1 MNTDDLRLLCDKN
14 ILTSLDF
21 HFASFMTRLSGVA
34 NPELFLAAALV
45 SKFTVEGHTCLDL
58 SSLAGKP
65 LLNEN
70 GNALCVCPELLFW
83 RKILEQS
90 TVVGKPGEFMPLIL
104 DDKSRL
110 YLFRYW
116 EYEKKLAEGIRNR
129 AKQNADGVDINL
141 LAESLDR
148 LFQKNQNPDPDWQKV
163 AAATSVLKKFSVIS
177 GGPGTGKTFTVVKI
191 LTLLLE
197 QTKNKKLR
205 IVLTAPTG
213 KGAAR
218 LQEAIKNTK
227 KVLTCSESI
236 KKAIPDEAS
245 TVHRLMGSIPGSPYF
260 RYNAENKLPVD
271 VIVIDEVSMVSLSLM
286 AKVHDAVPLDAWMI
300 LLGDKDQL
308 ASVEPGSVL
317 GDICDTGEVH
327 SFSRS
332 HRDTLKKVDIVI
344 PSHSEA
350 NSYQVT
356 FKSSSRRRRGIDAG
370 VRFSTSRSMTRR
382 QQRYAHEGD
391 LVSGIQDSIVY
402 LQKSYR
408 FEKESGIGEL
418 SEAVNDGDSNRSLS
432 LLKNERYPAINW
444 KTLPTLKD
452 LPLHLKNKLLS
463 GLGKYLKTQD
473 SKNALALF
481 EQHRI
486 LCALR
491 EGPYGVRYL
500 NFLVEQLLRK
510 EKLIA
515 LHQKWYSGRPLMI
528 THNDYSLRLFNG
540 DVGIVLPDSE
550 NSHELRAFFPT
561 SDGNIRKFTL
571 LRLPE
576 HETVYALTIHKSQ
589 GSEFDEIL
597 VILPDIP
604 SPVLTR
610 ELIYTAITRAKKR
623 VEIWGKEEIF
633 QTAISTRIERTS
645 GLRDALWENTGA

>member
-1 MNTDDLRLLCDKN
+1 MNTDDLRLLWDKN

-21 HFASFMTRLSGVA
+21 HFASFMTRLSGA
-34 NPELFLAAALV
+34 ASPELSLAAALV

-65 LLNEN
+65 LLKEN
-70 GNALCVCPELLFW
+70 GNALCVCPELLVW

-141 LAESLDR
+141 LTEGLDR
-148 LFQKNQNPDPDWQKV
+148 LFPKNQDSDTDWQKV
-163 AAATSVLKKFSVIS
+163 AVANSVLKKFSVIS

-197 QTKNKKLR
+197 QTQNQKLR
-205 IVLTAPTG
+205 IALAAPTG

-227 KVLTCSESI
+227 KILTCSERI
-236 KKAIPDEAS
+236 KEAIPDETS
-245 TVHRLMGSIPGSPYF
+245 TVHRLLGSIAGSPFF
-260 RYNAENKLPVD
+260 RYNAENQLPVD
-271 VIVIDEVSMVSLSLM
+271 VMVIDEVSMVSLSLM
-286 AKVHDAVPLDAWMI
+286 AKVHDAVPLNAWMI

-317 GDICDTGEVH
+317 GDICDTGKVH
-327 SFSRS
+327 SFSQP
-332 HRDTLKKVDIVI
+332 HRDTLKKVNIVI
-344 PSHSEA
+344 PSHS
-350 NSYQVT
+350 
-356 FKSSSRRRRGIDAG
+356 DAG
-370 VRFSTSRSMTRR
+370 P
-382 QQRYAHEGD
+382 
-391 LVSGIQDSIVY
+391 SIRDAIVQ
-402 LQKSYR
+402 LEKSFR
-408 FEKESGIGEL
+408 FEKESGIKEL
-418 SEAVNDGDSNRSLS
+418 SEAVNDGDGNRAFS
-432 LLKNERYPAINW
+432 LLKNGHYPAITW
-444 KTLPTLKD
+444 KTLPAPKD
-452 LPLHLKNKLLS
+452 LPLHLKDKILK
-463 GLGKYLKTQD
+463 GWEEYLKTRD
-473 SKNALALF
+473 PKNALALF
-481 EQHRI
+481 DQHRI

-500 NFLVEQLLRK
+500 NFLIEQLLRR
-510 EKLIA
+510 EKIIA

-528 THNDYSLRLFNG
+528 TSNDYSLRLFNG
-540 DVGIVLPDSE
+540 DVGIVLPDEE
-550 NSHELRAFFPT
+550 NADKLRAFFPT
-561 SDGNIRKFTL
+561 SDGNIRKFSL
-571 LRLPE
+571 FRLPE

-597 VILPDIP
+597 VILPDTP

-623 VEIWGKEEIF
+623 VEIWGKQEVF
-633 QTAISTRIERTS
+633 QTAVVSRIERTS
-645 GLRDALWENTGA
+645 GLRDALWGK

>member
-1 MNTDDLRLLCDKN
+1 MNTDELRLLCDKN

-21 HFASFMTRLSGVA
+21 HFGSFIKQLSGVA

-65 LLNEN
+65 LLKEN
-70 GNALCVCPELLFW
+70 GNALCVCPELLLW

-116 EYEKKLAEGIRNR
+116 EYENKLAEGIRNR

-141 LAESLDR
+141 LAEGLDR
-148 LFQKNQNPDPDWQKV
+148 LFQKTQDHDPDWQKV
-163 AAATSVLKKFSVIS
+163 AAATSILKKFSVIS

-205 IVLTAPTG
+205 IVLAAPTG

-218 LQEAIKNTK
+218 LQEIIKNTK
-227 KVLTCSESI
+227 KILNCSERI
-236 KKAIPDEAS
+236 KEAIPDEAS
-245 TVHRLMGSIPGSPYF
+245 TVHRLLGNIPHSPYF
-260 RYNAENKLPVD
+260 RYNAENQLPVD

-317 GDICDTGEVH
+317 GDICDTGKVH
-327 SFSRS
+327 SFSQT
-332 HRDTLKKVDIVI
+332 HRDSLKKFKIFI
-344 PSHSEA
+344 QSQSEA
-350 NSYQVT
+350 
-356 FKSSSRRRRGIDAG
+356 RP
-370 VRFSTSRSMTRR
+370 
-382 QQRYAHEGD
+382 D
-391 LVSGIQDSIVY
+391 LQDSIVH

-408 FEKESGIGEL
+408 FEKESGISEL
-418 SEAVNDGDSNRSLS
+418 SGAVNDGDSNRALS
-432 LLKNERYPAINW
+432 LLKNEHYPAINW
-444 KTLPTLKD
+444 RTLPMPKNLPLLLKD
-452 LPLHLKNKLLS
+452 KLLS
-463 GLGKYLKTQD
+463 GLGEYLKTQD
-473 SKNALALF
+473 PKNAFPLF

-491 EGPYGVRYL
+491 VGPYGVRYL
-500 NFLVEQLLRK
+500 NFLVEQLLRR

-515 LHQKWYSGRPLMI
+515 LHHKWYPGRPFMI
-528 THNDYSLRLFNG
+528 TRNDYSLRLFNG
-540 DVGIVLPDSE
+540 DVGIVLPDAE
-550 NSHELRAFFPT
+550 NSNELRAFFPT
-561 SDGNIRKFTL
+561 SEGNIRKFSL

-597 VILPDIP
+597 VILPDTP

-623 VEIWGKEEIF
+623 VEIWGREEIF
-633 QTAISTRIERTS
+633 QTAVGSRIERTS
-645 GLRDALWENTGA
+645 GLRETLWRK

>member
-1 MNTDDLRLLCDKN
+1 MNTDELRLLCDKN

-21 HFASFMTRLSGVA
+21 HFGSFIKQLSGVA

-65 LLNEN
+65 LLKEN
-70 GNALCVCPELLFW
+70 GNALCVCPDLLSW

-116 EYEKKLAEGIRNR
+116 EYENKLAEGIRNR

-141 LAESLDR
+141 LAEGLDR
-148 LFQKNQNPDPDWQKV
+148 LFQKTQDHDPDWQKV

-197 QTKNKKLR
+197 QAKNKKLR
-205 IVLTAPTG
+205 IVLAAPTG

-218 LQEAIKNTK
+218 LQEIIKNTK
-227 KVLTCSESI
+227 KILNCSERI
-236 KKAIPDEAS
+236 KEAIPDEAS
-245 TVHRLMGSIPGSPYF
+245 TVHRLLGNIPHSPYF
-260 RYNAENKLPVD
+260 RYNAENQLPVD

-317 GDICDTGEVH
+317 GDICDTGKVH
-327 SFSRS
+327 SFSHT
-332 HRDTLKKVDIVI
+332 HRDTLKKVKIFI
-344 PSHSEA
+344 QSQSEA
-350 NSYQVT
+350 
-356 FKSSSRRRRGIDAG
+356 RP
-370 VRFSTSRSMTRR
+370 
-382 QQRYAHEGD
+382 D
-391 LVSGIQDSIVY
+391 LQDSIVH

-408 FEKESGIGEL
+408 FEKESGISEL
-418 SEAVNDGDSNRSLS
+418 SGAVNDGDSNRALS
-432 LLKNERYPAINW
+432 LLKNEHYPAINW
-444 KTLPTLKD
+444 KTLPMPKD
-452 LPLHLKNKLLS
+452 LPLHLKDKLLS
-463 GLGKYLKTQD
+463 GLGEYLKTQD
-473 SKNALALF
+473 PKTALSLF

-500 NFLVEQLLRK
+500 NFLVEQLLRR

-528 THNDYSLRLFNG
+528 TRNDYSLRLFNG
-540 DVGIVLPDSE
+540 DVGIVLPDAE
-550 NSHELRAFFPT
+550 NSNELRAFFPT
-561 SDGNIRKFTL
+561 SEGDIRKFTL
-571 LRLPE
+571 FRLPE

-597 VILPDIP
+597 VILPDTT

-623 VEIWGKEEIF
+623 VEIWGREEIF
-633 QTAISTRIERTS
+633 QTAVGSRIERTS
-645 GLRDALWENTGA
+645 GLRETLWRK

>member
-1 MNTDDLRLLCDKN
+1 MNTDDLSLLGDKN

-21 HFASFMTRLSGVA
+21 HFAFFMTRISGVA

-116 EYEKKLAEGIRNR
+116 EYEKKLAEGIRKR

-141 LAESLDR
+141 LAEGLDR
-148 LFQKNQNPDPDWQKV
+148 LFQKNQDHDPDWQKV

-205 IVLTAPTG
+205 IVLAAPTG

-227 KVLTCSESI
+227 KILTCSERI
-236 KKAIPDEAS
+236 KEAIPDEAS
-245 TVHRLMGSIPGSPYF
+245 TVHRLLGSIPGSPYF
-260 RYNAENKLPVD
+260 RYNAENQLPVD
-271 VIVIDEVSMVSLSLM
+271 VMVVDEISMVSLSLM

-317 GDICDTGEVH
+317 GDICDTGKVH
-327 SFSRS
+327 SFSQPYC
-332 HRDTLKKVDIVI
+332 DTLKKVEIFI
-344 PSHSEA
+344 KSQREA
-350 NSYQVT
+350 SP
-356 FKSSSRRRRGIDAG
+356 
-370 VRFSTSRSMTRR
+370 
-382 QQRYAHEGD
+382 
-391 LVSGIQDSIVY
+391 GIQDSIVH

-408 FEKESGIGEL
+408 FEKGSGISEL
-418 SEAVNDGDSNRSLS
+418 SEAVNDGDSNRALS
-432 LLKNERYPAINW
+432 LLKNEHYPAIKW
-444 KTLPTLKD
+444 KTLPTPKD
-452 LPLHLKNKLLS
+452 LPLHLKDKILS

-540 DVGIVLPDSE
+540 DVGIVLPDAE
-550 NSHELRAFFPT
+550 NSNELRAFFPT
-561 SDGNIRKFTL
+561 SDGNIRKFNL

-597 VILPDIP
+597 VILPDTP

-623 VEIWGKEEIF
+623 VEIWGKEEVF
-633 QTAISTRIERTS
+633 QTAISSRIERTS
-645 GLRDALWENTGA
+645 GLRDAFWENTGA

>member
-1 MNTDDLRLLCDKN
+1 MNTDDLRLLQDNN

-21 HFASFMTRLSGVA
+21 HFASFITRLSGVA
-34 NPELFLAAALV
+34 DPELFLAAALV

-70 GNALCVCPELLFW
+70 DNARFVCPELLFW

-129 AKQNADGVDINL
+129 AKQNADGVDLNL
-141 LAESLDR
+141 LDEGLDR
-148 LFQKNQNPDPDWQKV
+148 LFQKNQDHGPDWQKV

-177 GGPGTGKTFTVVKI
+177 GGPGTGKTFIVVKI

-205 IVLTAPTG
+205 IALAAPTG

-227 KVLTCSESI
+227 KILTCSERI
-236 KKAIPDEAS
+236 KEAIPDEAS
-245 TVHRLMGSIPGSPYF
+245 TVHRLLGSIPGSPFF
-260 RYNAENKLPVD
+260 RYNAENQLPVD
-271 VIVIDEVSMVSLSLM
+271 VMVIDEVSMVSLSLM
-286 AKVHDAVPLDAWMI
+286 AKVHEAVPLDAWMI

-317 GDICDTGEVH
+317 GDICDTGKVH
-327 SFSRS
+327 SFSQT
-332 HRDTLKKVDIVI
+332 HRDTLKKVNIVI
-344 PSHSEA
+344 PSHS
-350 NSYQVT
+350 
-356 FKSSSRRRRGIDAG
+356 KAG
-370 VRFSTSRSMTRR
+370 PN
-382 QQRYAHEGD
+382 
-391 LVSGIQDSIVY
+391 IQDAIVQ

-408 FEKESGIGEL
+408 FEKESGISEL
-418 SEAVNDGDSNRSLS
+418 SGAVNDGDSNYALS
-432 LLKNERYPAINW
+432 LLKNENYPAITW
-444 KTLPTLKD
+444 KTLPAPKD
-452 LPLHLKNKLLS
+452 FPLHLKDKLLS
-463 GLGKYLKTQD
+463 GWGEYLKTQD
-473 SKNALALF
+473 PKNAFALF

-510 EKLIA
+510 ENLITI
-515 LHQKWYSGRPLMI
+515 HQKWYSGRPLMI
-528 THNDYSLRLFNG
+528 TRNDYSLGLFNG
-540 DVGIVLPDSE
+540 DVGIVLPDAEHSY
-550 NSHELRAFFPT
+550 ELRAFFPT
-561 SDGNIRKFTL
+561 SDGNIRKFAL
-571 LRLPE
+571 FRLPE

-597 VILPDIP
+597 VILPDTP

-623 VEIWGKEEIF
+623 VEIWGKQEVF
-633 QTAISTRIERTS
+633 QTAVFSRIERTS
-645 GLRDALWENTGA
+645 GLRNALWGK

>member
-1 MNTDDLRLLCDKN
+1 MNTDDLRLLGDKN

-45 SKFTVEGHTCLDL
+45 NKFTVEGHTCLDL

-65 LLNEN
+65 LLKEN
-70 GNALCVCPELLFW
+70 GALHCVCPELLFW

-116 EYEKKLAEGIRNR
+116 EYEKKLAEGIKKR

-141 LAESLDR
+141 LAEGLDR
-148 LFQKNQNPDPDWQKV
+148 LFQKNQDHDPDWQKV
-163 AAATSVLKKFSVIS
+163 AAATAVLKKFSVIS

-205 IVLTAPTG
+205 IVLAAPTG

-227 KVLTCSESI
+227 KNLTCSERI
-236 KKAIPDEAS
+236 KEAIPDEAS
-245 TVHRLMGSIPGSPYF
+245 TVHRLLGSIPGSPYF
-260 RYNAENKLPVD
+260 RYNAENQLPVD
-271 VIVIDEVSMVSLSLM
+271 VLVVDEISMVSLSLM

-317 GDICDTGEVH
+317 GDICDTGKVH
-327 SFSRS
+327 SFSQPY
-332 HRDTLKKVDIVI
+332 RDTLKKVEIFI
-344 PSHSEA
+344 KSQREA
-350 NSYQVT
+350 SP
-356 FKSSSRRRRGIDAG
+356 
-370 VRFSTSRSMTRR
+370 
-382 QQRYAHEGD
+382 
-391 LVSGIQDSIVY
+391 GIQDSIVH

-408 FEKESGIGEL
+408 FEKGSGISEL
-418 SEAVNDGDSNRSLS
+418 SEAVNDGDSNRALS

-444 KTLPTLKD
+444 KTLPTPKD
-452 LPLHLKNKLLS
+452 LPLHLKDKILS

-528 THNDYSLRLFNG
+528 TNNDYSLRLFNG
-540 DVGIVLPDSE
+540 DVGIVLPDAE
-550 NSHELRAFFPT
+550 NSNELRAFFST

-597 VILPDIP
+597 VILPDTP

-623 VEIWGKEEIF
+623 VEIWGKEEVF
-633 QTAISTRIERTS
+633 QTAISSRIERTS

>member
-1 MNTDDLRLLCDKN
+1 MNTDDLRLLGDKN

-116 EYEKKLAEGIRNR
+116 EYEKKLAEGIKKR

-141 LAESLDR
+141 LAEGLDR
-148 LFQKNQNPDPDWQKV
+148 LFQKNQDHDPDWQKV

-205 IVLTAPTG
+205 IVLAAPTG

-227 KVLTCSESI
+227 KNLTCSERI
-236 KKAIPDEAS
+236 KEAIPDEAS
-245 TVHRLMGSIPGSPYF
+245 TVHRLLGSIPGSPYF
-260 RYNAENKLPVD
+260 RYNAENQLPVD
-271 VIVIDEVSMVSLSLM
+271 VLVVDEISMVSLSLM

-317 GDICDTGEVH
+317 GDICDTGKVH
-327 SFSRS
+327 SFSQPY
-332 HRDTLKKVDIVI
+332 RDTLKKVEIFI
-344 PSHSEA
+344 KSQREA
-350 NSYQVT
+350 SP
-356 FKSSSRRRRGIDAG
+356 
-370 VRFSTSRSMTRR
+370 
-382 QQRYAHEGD
+382 
-391 LVSGIQDSIVY
+391 GIQDSIVH

-408 FEKESGIGEL
+408 FEKGSGISEL
-418 SEAVNDGDSNRSLS
+418 SEAVNDGDSNRALS

-444 KTLPTLKD
+444 KTLPTPKD
-452 LPLHLKNKLLS
+452 LPLDLKDKILS

-528 THNDYSLRLFNG
+528 TNNDYSLRLFNG
-540 DVGIVLPDSE
+540 DVGIVLPDAE
-550 NSHELRAFFPT
+550 NSNELRAFFST

-597 VILPDIP
+597 VILPDTP

-623 VEIWGKEEIF
+623 VEIWGKEEVF
-633 QTAISTRIERTS
+633 QTAISSRIERTS

>member
-1 MNTDDLRLLCDKN
+1 MNTDDLRLLGDKN

-116 EYEKKLAEGIRNR
+116 EYEKKLAEGIRKR

-141 LAESLDR
+141 LAEGLDR
-148 LFQKNQNPDPDWQKV
+148 LFQKNQDHDPDWQKV
-163 AAATSVLKKFSVIS
+163 AAATAVLKKFSVIS

-205 IVLTAPTG
+205 IVLAAPTG

-227 KVLTCSESI
+227 KNLTCSERI
-236 KKAIPDEAS
+236 KEAIPDEAS
-245 TVHRLMGSIPGSPYF
+245 TVHRLLGSIPGSPYF
-260 RYNAENKLPVD
+260 RYNAENQLPVD
-271 VIVIDEVSMVSLSLM
+271 GLVVDEISMVSLSLM

-317 GDICDTGEVH
+317 GDICDTGKVH
-327 SFSRS
+327 SFSQPY
-332 HRDTLKKVDIVI
+332 RDTLKKVEIFI
-344 PSHSEA
+344 KSQREA
-350 NSYQVT
+350 SP
-356 FKSSSRRRRGIDAG
+356 
-370 VRFSTSRSMTRR
+370 
-382 QQRYAHEGD
+382 
-391 LVSGIQDSIVY
+391 GIQDSIVH

-408 FEKESGIGEL
+408 FEKGSGISEL
-418 SEAVNDGDSNRSLS
+418 SEAVNDGDSNRALS

-444 KTLPTLKD
+444 KTLPTPKD
-452 LPLHLKNKLLS
+452 LPLHLKDKILS

-528 THNDYSLRLFNG
+528 TRNDYSLRLFNG
-540 DVGIVLPDSE
+540 DVGIVLPDAE
-550 NSHELRAFFPT
+550 NSNELRAFFST

-597 VILPDIP
+597 VILPDTP

-623 VEIWGKEEIF
+623 VEIWGKEEVF
-633 QTAISTRIERTS
+633 QTAISSRIERTS

>member
-1 MNTDDLRLLCDKN
+1 MNTDDLRLLGDKN

-116 EYEKKLAEGIRNR
+116 EYEKKLAEGIKKR

-141 LAESLDR
+141 LAEGLDR
-148 LFQKNQNPDPDWQKV
+148 LFQKNQDHDPDWQKV
-163 AAATSVLKKFSVIS
+163 AAATAVLKKFSVIS

-205 IVLTAPTG
+205 IVLAAPTG

-227 KVLTCSESI
+227 KNLTCSERI
-236 KKAIPDEAS
+236 KEAIPDEAS
-245 TVHRLMGSIPGSPYF
+245 TVHRLLGSIPGSPYF
-260 RYNAENKLPVD
+260 RYNAENQLPVD
-271 VIVIDEVSMVSLSLM
+271 VLVVDEISMVSLSLM

-317 GDICDTGEVH
+317 GDICDTGKVH
-327 SFSRS
+327 SFSQPY
-332 HRDTLKKVDIVI
+332 RDTLKKVEIFI
-344 PSHSEA
+344 KSQREA
-350 NSYQVT
+350 SP
-356 FKSSSRRRRGIDAG
+356 
-370 VRFSTSRSMTRR
+370 
-382 QQRYAHEGD
+382 
-391 LVSGIQDSIVY
+391 GIQDSIVH

-408 FEKESGIGEL
+408 FEKGSGISEL
-418 SEAVNDGDSNRSLS
+418 SEAVNDGDSNRALS

-444 KTLPTLKD
+444 KTLPTPKD
-452 LPLHLKNKLLS
+452 LPLDLKDKILS

-528 THNDYSLRLFNG
+528 TNNDYSLRLFNG
-540 DVGIVLPDSE
+540 DVGIVLPDAE
-550 NSHELRAFFPT
+550 NSNELRAFFST

-597 VILPDIP
+597 VILPDTP

-623 VEIWGKEEIF
+623 VEIWGKEEVF
-633 QTAISTRIERTS
+633 QTAISSRIERTS

>member
-1 MNTDDLRLLCDKN
+1 MNTEDLRLLWGKN

-21 HFASFMTRLSGVA
+21 YFGSFMTRLSGVA
-34 NPELFLAAALV
+34 DPELFLAAALV
-45 SKFTVEGHTCLDL
+45 SKFTLAGHTCLDL

-65 LLNEN
+65 LLKQN
-70 GNALCVCPELLFW
+70 GNPLCVCPELLSW
-83 RKILEQS
+83 RKSLEQS
-90 TVVGKPGEFMPLIL
+90 PVVGKPGDFTPLIL

-129 AKQNADGVDINL
+129 VNQNVDDVDLNL
-141 LAESLDR
+141 LAEGLDR
-148 LFQKNQNPDPDWQKV
+148 LFQKNQDLDTDWQKV

-205 IVLTAPTG
+205 IALAAPTG

-227 KVLTCSESI
+227 KFLTCSDGI
-236 KKAIPDEAS
+236 KEAIPDE
-245 TVHRLMGSIPGSPYF
+245 TFTIHRLLGSIPGSPYF
-260 RYNAENKLPVD
+260 RYNAMNQLPVD
-271 VIVIDEVSMVSLSLM
+271 VMVIDEVSMVSLSLM
-286 AKVHDAVPLDAWMI
+286 AKVHEAIPLNAWMI

-317 GDICDTGEVH
+317 GDICDTGKVH
-327 SFSRS
+327 HLSRS
-332 HRDTLKKVDIVI
+332 HSGMLKKVKIFIQSQSKAV
-344 PSHSEA
+344 P
-350 NSYQVT
+350 
-356 FKSSSRRRRGIDAG
+356 G
-370 VRFSTSRSMTRR
+370 
-382 QQRYAHEGD
+382 
-391 LVSGIQDSIVY
+391 LQDSIVY

-408 FEKESGIGEL
+408 FEKESGITEL
-418 SEAVNDGDSNRSLS
+418 SGAINDGDSNRALS
-432 LLKNERYPAINW
+432 LLKNEHYPAITW
-444 KTLPTLKD
+444 KTLPAPKDLAFHLKD
-452 LPLHLKNKLLS
+452 NFLS
-463 GLGKYLKTQD
+463 GWREYLKTQD
-473 SKNALALF
+473 PKNAFSLF

-500 NFLVEQLLRK
+500 NFLVEQLLRR
-510 EKLIA
+510 EKLVSP
-515 LHQKWYSGRPLMI
+515 HQKWYSGRPLMV
-528 THNDYSLRLFNG
+528 TRNDYSLGLFNG
-540 DVGIVLPDSE
+540 DVGIVLPDGE
-550 NSHELRAFFPT
+550 NSNELRAFFPT
-561 SDGNIRKFTL
+561 SDGNMRKLAL

-576 HETVYALTIHKSQ
+576 YETVYALTIHKSQ

-597 VILPDIP
+597 VILPDTP
-604 SPVLTR
+604 SPILTR

-633 QTAISTRIERTS
+633 QAAVFSRIERTS
-645 GLRDALWENTGA
+645 GLRDILWENTGAEEREGSGI

>member
-1 MNTDDLRLLCDKN
+1 MNTDDLRLLGDKN
-14 ILTSLDF
+14 IRTSLDF

-45 SKFTVEGHTCLDL
+45 SKFTGEGHTCLDL

-65 LLNEN
+65 LLKEN
-70 GNALCVCPELLFW
+70 GALLCVCPELLFW

-116 EYEKKLAEGIRNR
+116 EYEKKLAEGIRKR
-129 AKQNADGVDINL
+129 AKQTAHGVDINL
-141 LAESLDR
+141 LAEGLDR
-148 LFQKNQNPDPDWQKV
+148 LFQKNQDHDPDWQKV

-205 IVLTAPTG
+205 IVLAAPTG

-227 KVLTCSESI
+227 KNLTCSERI
-236 KKAIPDEAS
+236 KEAIPDEAS
-245 TVHRLMGSIPGSPYF
+245 TVHRLLGSIPGSPYF
-260 RYNAENKLPVD
+260 RYNAENQLPVD
-271 VIVIDEVSMVSLSLM
+271 VLVVDEISMVSLSLM

-317 GDICDTGEVH
+317 GDICDTGKVH
-327 SFSRS
+327 SFSQPY
-332 HRDTLKKVDIVI
+332 RDTLKKVEIFI
-344 PSHSEA
+344 KSQREA
-350 NSYQVT
+350 
-356 FKSSSRRRRGIDAG
+356 RP
-370 VRFSTSRSMTRR
+370 
-382 QQRYAHEGD
+382 
-391 LVSGIQDSIVY
+391 GIQDSIVH

-408 FEKESGIGEL
+408 FEKGSGISEL
-418 SEAVNDGDSNRSLS
+418 SEAVNDGDSNRALS

-444 KTLPTLKD
+444 KTLPTPKD
-452 LPLHLKNKLLS
+452 LPLHLKDKILS

-540 DVGIVLPDSE
+540 DVGIVLPDAE
-550 NSHELRAFFPT
+550 NSNELRAFFPT

-597 VILPDIP
+597 VILPDTP

-623 VEIWGKEEIF
+623 VEIWGKEEVF
-633 QTAISTRIERTS
+633 QTAISSRIERTS